1 MADVSELIEGLNTDL
16 SAEYQAVIMYRTYA
30 ALVSGP
36 WRRDLRAFFEAEI
49 PDELGHAAFLADKV
63 VALGGTPAVAVA
75 PVPIP
80 RDAREM
86 LENALQAEVDTI
98 ERYTTRIRQ
107 ADECGE
113 ISIRV
118 ELENMISD
126 ESRHRDEIRRML
138 MDWR

>member
-1 MADVSELIEGLNTDL
+1 
-16 SAEYQAVIMYRTYA
+16 
-30 ALVSGP
+30 
-36 WRRDLRAFFEAEI
+36 
-49 PDELGHAAFLADKV
+49 
-63 VALGGTPAVAVA
+63 
-75 PVPIP
+75 VPIP

-98 ERYTTRIRQ
+98 ERYTRRIGQ
-107 ADECGE
+107 ADACGE